1 MSRRNISETIFYNF
15 RRGKL
20 HGIVVY
26 TPVPEVSMFDLT
38 VHVNCEQA
46 DLYQQVCDAVEREA
60 RGPLK
65 HVLSYRQRV
74 GDETRYDWRLFISI
88 LYYNIPARVESSLAL
103 HTPSYLTSGPGVR

>member
-1 MSRRNISETIFYNF
+1 MSRRIISETIFSNF

-46 DLYQQVCDAVEREA
+46 DLYQQVCEAVEREA

-74 GDETRYDWRLFISI
+74 GDETRYSWTLVTSV
-88 LYYNIPARVESSLAL
+88 LYSNIPVRVESSLAL
-103 HTPSYLTSGPGVR
+103 HTPSYSMSGPGVR